1 VHCVV
6 AEEFEV
12 DAGHLMAGGDCC
24 RHAAESAREAAE
36 ALAGADVA
44 SGIFGDFAE
53 AHHFHGVVSGV
64 HQQHQ
69 DRLRGHHQTLSG
81 VSAKAVNAAQVFGG
95 TDESAG
101 EAIASAGDEI
111 L

>member
-1 VHCVV
+1 MHCVA

-12 DAGHLMAGGDCC
+12 SADHLMAGGQCC
-24 RHAAESAREAAE
+24 RFAAESAREAAE

-53 AHHFHGVVSGV
+53 AHQFHGVVSGV
-64 HQQHQ
+64 HRLHQ
-69 DRLRGHHQTLSG
+69 DRLRGHHTTLSG

>member
-1 VHCVV
+1 MHCVA
-6 AEEFEV
+6 AEEFDV
-12 DAGHLMAGGDCC
+12 SADHLMAGGQCC
-24 RHAAESAREAAE
+24 RFAAESAREAAE

-53 AHHFHGVVSGV
+53 AHQFHGVVSGV
-64 HQQHQ
+64 HRLHQ
-69 DRLRGHHQTLSG
+69 DRLRGHHTTLSG
-81 VSAKAVNAAQVFGG
+81 VSAKAVAAAQVFGG

>member
-1 VHCVV
+1 MV
-6 AEEFEV
+6 AQAFEV
-12 DAGHLMAGGDCC
+12 DVDHLMAGGECC
-24 RHAAESAREAAE
+24 RYAAESARDAAE

-53 AHHFHGVVSGV
+53 AHQFHGVVSGV
-64 HQQHQ
+64 HQLHQ
-69 DRLRGHHQTLSG
+69 DRLRGHHTTLSG
-81 VSAKAVNAAQVFGG
+81 VSGKAVTAAQVLSG

-101 EAIASAGDEI
+101 EAITSAGDEI

>member
-1 VHCVV
+1 MHCVA
-6 AEEFEV
+6 AEEFDV
-12 DAGHLMAGGDCC
+12 DVDHLMAGGQCC
-24 RHAAESAREAAE
+24 RFAAESAREAAE

-53 AHHFHGVVSGV
+53 AHPFHGVVSGV
-64 HQQHQ
+64 HQLHQ

-81 VSAKAVNAAQVFGG
+81 LSGKAVAAAQLLSAG
-95 TDESAG
+95 DESAG